1 MNKAINCMLII
12 LAFVMCISCGSY
24 NTATMYADADTISI
38 DGATRCDS
46 LLFSDFFKA
55 PKVVLLETK
64 PECVVQNIRS
74 LEIYKEDIYILDD
87 RANKLYVFD
96 GNGKFKRTISSPGR
110 GHGEY
115 MKLADFSIDR
125 TKEIIY
131 LLDEATDEI
140 LKFRLDDYKF
150 LSSIK
155 AVQNGY
161 LTYCMQEIGG
171 KIYLNRSSVL
181 EKEKYELREID
192 ERNGKQVGKFLK
204 SDDYNHGWNFPLS
217 LEHSNFYSK
226 NSQSPKYIGLFSNLI
241 MNVTADGVSAAYIVD
256 SRKFVNKDEVLMM
269 QRIAE
274 GKLEKIDFSG
284 IYSQKRIHQISRFI
298 ESSSKV
304 FFQYLE
310 GDERNYLVYDK
321 ASGKTKTSSLFM
333 DDYVSDKNMI
343 PMDFCYSDEQGV
355 VALLKPC
362 FMPHFIKYI
371 IDGGKMRTHLDNY
384 SRLIKLNKDSNPVL
398 FFQIEEVGEVWIRS
412 LSLHHSK
419 GKRQA
424 LNMIS
429 HVLMYDD
436 GSCHTW

>member
-1 MNKAINCMLII
+1 MNKAINCMFII

-46 LLFSDFFKA
+46 LIFSDFFKA

-140 LKFRLDDYKF
+140 LKFSLNDYKF

-171 KIYLNRSSVL
+171 KIYLNRSSVS

-256 SRKFVNKDEVLMM
+256 SRKFVDKEEVLKM
-269 QRIAE
+269 QKIAE

-298 ESSSKV
+298 ESPSKV

-333 DDYVSDKNMI
+333 NDYVSDKNMI
-343 PMDFCYSDEQGV
+343 PMDFCYSDERGV

-362 FMPHFIKYI
+362 FMAHFIKYI

-398 FFQIEEVGEVWIRS
+398 FFHEY
-412 LSLHHSK
+412 K
-419 GKRQA
+419 
-424 LNMIS
+424 
-429 HVLMYDD
+429 
-436 GSCHTW
+436 

>member
-1 MNKAINCMLII
+1 MNKAINCMFII
-12 LAFVMCISCGSY
+12 LVFVMCISCGSY

-46 LLFSDFFKA
+46 LIFSDFFKA

-87 RANKLYVFD
+87 RANKLYIFD

-125 TKEIIY
+125 TKEVIY

-140 LKFRLDDYKF
+140 LKFSLDDYKF

-161 LTYCMQEIGG
+161 LTYSMQEIGG

-204 SDDYNHGWNFPLS
+204 SDDYNYGWNFPLS

-241 MNVTADGVSAAYIVD
+241 MNVTEDGVSAAYIVD

-298 ESSSKV
+298 ESPSKV

-333 DDYVSDKNMI
+333 NDYVSDKNMI
-343 PMDFCYSDEQGV
+343 PMDFCYSDERGV

-371 IDGGKMRTHLDNY
+371 INGGKMRTHLDNY

-398 FFQIEEVGEVWIRS
+398 FFHEY
-412 LSLHHSK
+412 K
-419 GKRQA
+419 
-424 LNMIS
+424 
-429 HVLMYDD
+429 
-436 GSCHTW
+436 

>member
-1 MNKAINCMLII
+1 MNKAINCMFII

-38 DGATRCDS
+38 DGATKCDS
-46 LLFSDFFKA
+46 LIFSDFFKA

-87 RANKLYVFD
+87 RANKLYIFD

-115 MKLADFSIDR
+115 MKLADFSINR
-125 TKEIIY
+125 TKEVIY

-140 LKFRLDDYKF
+140 LKFSLDDYKF

-204 SDDYNHGWNFPLS
+204 SDDYNNGWNFPLS

-298 ESSSKV
+298 ESPSIV

-343 PMDFCYSDEQGV
+343 PMDFCYSDERGV

-371 IDGGKMRTHLDNY
+371 INGGKMRTHLDNY

-398 FFQIEEVGEVWIRS
+398 FFHEY
-412 LSLHHSK
+412 K
-419 GKRQA
+419 
-424 LNMIS
+424 
-429 HVLMYDD
+429 
-436 GSCHTW
+436 

>member
-1 MNKAINCMLII
+1 MNKAINCMFII
-12 LAFVMCISCGSY
+12 LVVVMCISCGSY

-46 LLFSDFFKA
+46 LIFSDFFKA

-87 RANKLYVFD
+87 HANKLYVFD

-140 LKFRLDDYKF
+140 LKFSLNDYKF

-171 KIYLNRSSVL
+171 KIYLNRSSVS

-256 SRKFVNKDEVLMM
+256 SRKFVNKEEVLKM
-269 QRIAE
+269 QGIAE
-274 GKLEKIDFSG
+274 GKLEKIDFSD

-298 ESSSKV
+298 ESPSKV

-343 PMDFCYSDEQGV
+343 PMDFCYSDERGV

-371 IDGGKMRTHLDNY
+371 INGGKMRTHLDNY

-398 FFQIEEVGEVWIRS
+398 FFHEY
-412 LSLHHSK
+412 K
-419 GKRQA
+419 
-424 LNMIS
+424 
-429 HVLMYDD
+429 
-436 GSCHTW
+436 

>member
-1 MNKAINCMLII
+1 MNKAINCMFII

-46 LLFSDFFKA
+46 LIFSDFFKA

-87 RANKLYVFD
+87 RANKLYIFD

-125 TKEIIY
+125 TKEVIY

-140 LKFRLDDYKF
+140 LKFSLDDYKF

-256 SRKFVNKDEVLMM
+256 SRKFVDKEEVLKM
-269 QRIAE
+269 QKIAE

-298 ESSSKV
+298 ESPSKV

-333 DDYVSDKNMI
+333 DNYVSDKNMI
-343 PMDFCYSDEQGV
+343 PMDFCYSDERGV

-371 IDGGKMRTHLDNY
+371 INGGKMRTHLDNY

-398 FFQIEEVGEVWIRS
+398 FFHEY
-412 LSLHHSK
+412 K
-419 GKRQA
+419 
-424 LNMIS
+424 
-429 HVLMYDD
+429 
-436 GSCHTW
+436 

>member
-1 MNKAINCMLII
+1 MNKAINCMFII

-46 LLFSDFFKA
+46 LIFSDFFKA

-125 TKEIIY
+125 TKEVIY

-140 LKFRLDDYKF
+140 LKFSLDDYKF

-161 LTYCMQEIGG
+161 LTYCMQEIDG

-256 SRKFVNKDEVLMM
+256 SRKFVDKEEVLKM
-269 QRIAE
+269 QKIAE

-298 ESSSKV
+298 ESPSKV

-343 PMDFCYSDEQGV
+343 PMDFCYSDERGV

-371 IDGGKMRTHLDNY
+371 INGGKMRTHLDNY

-398 FFQIEEVGEVWIRS
+398 FFHEY
-412 LSLHHSK
+412 K
-419 GKRQA
+419 
-424 LNMIS
+424 
-429 HVLMYDD
+429 
-436 GSCHTW
+436 

>member
-1 MNKAINCMLII
+1 MFII
-12 LAFVMCISCGSY
+12 LVFVMCISCGSY

-46 LLFSDFFKA
+46 LIFSDFFKA

-140 LKFRLDDYKF
+140 LKFSLNDYKF

-171 KIYLNRSSVL
+171 KIYLNRSSVS

-204 SDDYNHGWNFPLS
+204 SDDYNNGWNFPLS

-256 SRKFVNKDEVLMM
+256 SRKFVNKEEVLKM
-269 QRIAE
+269 QGIAE
-274 GKLEKIDFSG
+274 GKLEKIDFSD

-298 ESSSKV
+298 ESPSKV

-333 DDYVSDKNMI
+333 NDYVSDKNMI
-343 PMDFCYSDEQGV
+343 PMDFCYSDERGV

-371 IDGGKMRTHLDNY
+371 INGGKMRTHLDNY

-398 FFQIEEVGEVWIRS
+398 FFHEY
-412 LSLHHSK
+412 K
-419 GKRQA
+419 
-424 LNMIS
+424 
-429 HVLMYDD
+429 
-436 GSCHTW
+436 

>member
-1 MNKAINCMLII
+1 MNKAINCMFII

-38 DGATRCDS
+38 DGATKCDS
-46 LLFSDFFKA
+46 LIFSDFFKA

-87 RANKLYVFD
+87 RANKLYIFD

-140 LKFRLDDYKF
+140 LKFSLDDYKF

-171 KIYLNRSSVL
+171 KIYLNRSSVS

-256 SRKFVNKDEVLMM
+256 SRKFVDKEEVLKM
-269 QRIAE
+269 QKIAE

-298 ESSSKV
+298 ESPSKV

-343 PMDFCYSDEQGV
+343 PMDFCYSDERGV

-371 IDGGKMRTHLDNY
+371 INGGKMRTHLDNY
-384 SRLIKLNKDSNPVL
+384 SRLVKLNKDSNPVL
-398 FFQIEEVGEVWIRS
+398 FFHEY
-412 LSLHHSK
+412 K
-419 GKRQA
+419 
-424 LNMIS
+424 
-429 HVLMYDD
+429 
-436 GSCHTW
+436 

>member
-125 TKEIIY
+125 TKEVIY

-298 ESSSKV
+298 ESPSKV

-333 DDYVSDKNMI
+333 NDYVSDKNMI
-343 PMDFCYSDEQGV
+343 PMDFCYSDERGV

-398 FFQIEEVGEVWIRS
+398 FFHEY
-412 LSLHHSK
+412 K
-419 GKRQA
+419 
-424 LNMIS
+424 
-429 HVLMYDD
+429 
-436 GSCHTW
+436 

>member
-1 MNKAINCMLII
+1 MNKAINCMFII

-46 LLFSDFFKA
+46 LIFSDFFKA

-87 RANKLYVFD
+87 RANKLYIFD

-115 MKLADFSIDR
+115 MKLADFSINR
-125 TKEIIY
+125 TKEVIY

-140 LKFRLDDYKF
+140 LKFSLDDYKF

-161 LTYCMQEIGG
+161 LTYSMQEIGG

-256 SRKFVNKDEVLMM
+256 SRKFVNKDEVLKM
-269 QRIAE
+269 QKIAE

-298 ESSSKV
+298 ESPSKV

-343 PMDFCYSDEQGV
+343 PMDFCYSDERGV

-362 FMPHFIKYI
+362 FMPHFMKYI
-371 IDGGKMRTHLDNY
+371 INGGKMRTHLDNY

-398 FFQIEEVGEVWIRS
+398 FFHEY
-412 LSLHHSK
+412 K
-419 GKRQA
+419 
-424 LNMIS
+424 
-429 HVLMYDD
+429 
-436 GSCHTW
+436 

>member
-1 MNKAINCMLII
+1 MNKAINCMFII
-12 LAFVMCISCGSY
+12 LVFVMCISCGSY

-46 LLFSDFFKA
+46 LIFSDFFKA

-140 LKFRLDDYKF
+140 LKFSLDDYKF

-155 AVQNGY
+155 AVQDGY
-161 LTYCMQEIGG
+161 LTYCMQEIDG

-204 SDDYNHGWNFPLS
+204 SDDYNNGWNFPLS

-256 SRKFVNKDEVLMM
+256 SRKFVDKEEVLKM
-269 QRIAE
+269 QKIAE

-298 ESSSKV
+298 ESPSKV

-343 PMDFCYSDEQGV
+343 PMDFCYSDERGV

-371 IDGGKMRTHLDNY
+371 INGGKMRTHLDNY

-398 FFQIEEVGEVWIRS
+398 FFHEY
-412 LSLHHSK
+412 K
-419 GKRQA
+419 
-424 LNMIS
+424 
-429 HVLMYDD
+429 
-436 GSCHTW
+436 

>member
-1 MNKAINCMLII
+1 MNKAINCMFII

-46 LLFSDFFKA
+46 LIFSDFFKA

-87 RANKLYVFD
+87 RANKLYIFD

-140 LKFRLDDYKF
+140 LKFSLNDYKF

-269 QRIAE
+269 QRVAE

-298 ESSSKV
+298 ESPSNV

-310 GDERNYLVYDK
+310 GNERNYLVYDK

-333 DDYVSDKNMI
+333 NDYVSDKNMI
-343 PMDFCYSDEQGV
+343 PMDFCYSDERGV

-384 SRLIKLNKDSNPVL
+384 SRLMKLNKDSNPVL
-398 FFQIEEVGEVWIRS
+398 FFHEY
-412 LSLHHSK
+412 K
-419 GKRQA
+419 
-424 LNMIS
+424 
-429 HVLMYDD
+429 
-436 GSCHTW
+436 

>member
-46 LLFSDFFKA
+46 LIFSDFFKA

-140 LKFRLDDYKF
+140 LKFSLDDYKF

-241 MNVTADGVSAAYIVD
+241 MNITADGVSAAYIVD
-256 SRKFVNKDEVLMM
+256 SRKFVDKEEVLKM
-269 QRIAE
+269 QKIAE

-298 ESSSKV
+298 ESPSKV

-343 PMDFCYSDEQGV
+343 PMDFCYSDERGV

-362 FMPHFIKYI
+362 FMPHFMKYI
-371 IDGGKMRTHLDNY
+371 INGGKMRTHLDNY

-398 FFQIEEVGEVWIRS
+398 FFHEY
-412 LSLHHSK
+412 K
-419 GKRQA
+419 
-424 LNMIS
+424 
-429 HVLMYDD
+429 
-436 GSCHTW
+436 

>member
-1 MNKAINCMLII
+1 MNKAINCMFII
-12 LAFVMCISCGSY
+12 LVFVMCISCGSY

-46 LLFSDFFKA
+46 LIFSDFFKA
-55 PKVVLLETK
+55 PKIVLLETK

-96 GNGKFKRTISSPGR
+96 GNGKFKRTVSSPGR

-125 TKEIIY
+125 TKEVIY

-140 LKFRLDDYKF
+140 LKFSLDDYKF

-161 LTYCMQEIGG
+161 LTYSMQEIGG

-284 IYSQKRIHQISRFI
+284 IYSQKRIHQISRFM
-298 ESSSKV
+298 ESPSKV

-343 PMDFCYSDEQGV
+343 PMDFCYSDERGV

-371 IDGGKMRTHLDNY
+371 INGGKMRTHLDNY

-398 FFQIEEVGEVWIRS
+398 FFHEY
-412 LSLHHSK
+412 K
-419 GKRQA
+419 
-424 LNMIS
+424 
-429 HVLMYDD
+429 
-436 GSCHTW
+436 

>member
-1 MNKAINCMLII
+1 MNKAINCMFII
-12 LAFVMCISCGSY
+12 LVFVMCISCGSY

-46 LLFSDFFKA
+46 LIFSDFFKA

-125 TKEIIY
+125 TKEVIY

-298 ESSSKV
+298 ESPSKV

-333 DDYVSDKNMI
+333 NDYVSDKNMI
-343 PMDFCYSDEQGV
+343 PMDFCYSDERGV

-398 FFQIEEVGEVWIRS
+398 FFHEY
-412 LSLHHSK
+412 K
-419 GKRQA
+419 
-424 LNMIS
+424 
-429 HVLMYDD
+429 
-436 GSCHTW
+436 

>member
-1 MNKAINCMLII
+1 MKRNSRTII
-12 LAFVMCISCGSY
+12 LVSMIGMCISCGSY
-24 NTATMYADADTISI
+24 NAATMYADADTISI

-46 LLFSDFFKA
+46 LIFSDFFKA

-140 LKFRLDDYKF
+140 LKFSLNDYKF

-171 KIYLNRSSVL
+171 KIYLNKSSVS

-204 SDDYNHGWNFPLS
+204 SDDYNNGWNFPLS

-256 SRKFVNKDEVLMM
+256 SRKFVDKEEVLKM
-269 QRIAE
+269 QKIAE

-298 ESSSKV
+298 ESPSKV

-333 DDYVSDKNMI
+333 NDYVSDKNMI
-343 PMDFCYSDEQGV
+343 PMDFCYSDERGV

-398 FFQIEEVGEVWIRS
+398 FFHEY
-412 LSLHHSK
+412 K
-419 GKRQA
+419 
-424 LNMIS
+424 
-429 HVLMYDD
+429 
-436 GSCHTW
+436 

>member
-1 MNKAINCMLII
+1 MNKAINCMFII
-12 LAFVMCISCGSY
+12 LVFVMCISCGSY

-46 LLFSDFFKA
+46 LIFSDFFKA

-87 RANKLYVFD
+87 RANKLYIFD

-125 TKEIIY
+125 TKEVIY

-140 LKFRLDDYKF
+140 LKFSLDDYKF

-161 LTYCMQEIGG
+161 LTYSMQEIGG

-226 NSQSPKYIGLFSNLI
+226 NSQSPKYIGLFSNMI

-298 ESSSKV
+298 ESPSKV

-321 ASGKTKTSSLFM
+321 VSGKTKTSSLFM
-333 DDYVSDKNMI
+333 NDYVSDKNMI
-343 PMDFCYSDEQGV
+343 PMDFCYSDERGV

-398 FFQIEEVGEVWIRS
+398 FFHEY
-412 LSLHHSK
+412 K
-419 GKRQA
+419 
-424 LNMIS
+424 
-429 HVLMYDD
+429 
-436 GSCHTW
+436 

>member
-1 MNKAINCMLII
+1 MNKAINCMFII

-46 LLFSDFFKA
+46 LIFSDFFKA

-87 RANKLYVFD
+87 RANKLYIFD

-140 LKFRLDDYKF
+140 LKFSLDDYKF

-204 SDDYNHGWNFPLS
+204 SDDYNYGWNFPLS

-298 ESSSKV
+298 ESPSKV

-343 PMDFCYSDEQGV
+343 PMDFCYSDERGV

-371 IDGGKMRTHLDNY
+371 INGGKMRTHLDNY

-398 FFQIEEVGEVWIRS
+398 FFHEY
-412 LSLHHSK
+412 K
-419 GKRQA
+419 
-424 LNMIS
+424 
-429 HVLMYDD
+429 
-436 GSCHTW
+436 

>member
-1 MNKAINCMLII
+1 MNKAINCMFII

-38 DGATRCDS
+38 DGATKCDS
-46 LLFSDFFKA
+46 LIFSDFFKA

-87 RANKLYVFD
+87 RANKLYIFD

-140 LKFRLDDYKF
+140 LKFSLDDYKF

-171 KIYLNRSSVL
+171 KIYLNRSSVS

-256 SRKFVNKDEVLMM
+256 SRKFVDKEEVLKM
-269 QRIAE
+269 QKIAE

-298 ESSSKV
+298 ESPSKV

-333 DDYVSDKNMI
+333 DNYVSDKNMI
-343 PMDFCYSDEQGV
+343 PMDFCYSDERGV

-371 IDGGKMRTHLDNY
+371 INGGIMRTHLDNY
-384 SRLIKLNKDSNPVL
+384 SSLIKLNKDSNPVL
-398 FFQIEEVGEVWIRS
+398 FFHEY
-412 LSLHHSK
+412 K
-419 GKRQA
+419 
-424 LNMIS
+424 
-429 HVLMYDD
+429 
-436 GSCHTW
+436 

>member
-1 MNKAINCMLII
+1 MNKAINCMFII

-46 LLFSDFFKA
+46 LIFSDFFKA

-298 ESSSKV
+298 ESPSKV

-310 GDERNYLVYDK
+310 GDDRNYLVYDK

-333 DDYVSDKNMI
+333 NDYVSDKNMI
-343 PMDFCYSDEQGV
+343 PMDFCYSDERGV

-398 FFQIEEVGEVWIRS
+398 FFHEY
-412 LSLHHSK
+412 K
-419 GKRQA
+419 
-424 LNMIS
+424 
-429 HVLMYDD
+429 
-436 GSCHTW
+436 

>member
-1 MNKAINCMLII
+1 MNKAINCMFII
-12 LAFVMCISCGSY
+12 LVFVMCISCGSY

-46 LLFSDFFKA
+46 LIFSDFFKA

-298 ESSSKV
+298 ESPSKV

-321 ASGKTKTSSLFM
+321 VSGKTKTSSLFM
-333 DDYVSDKNMI
+333 NDYVSDKNMI
-343 PMDFCYSDEQGV
+343 PMDFCYSDERGV

-398 FFQIEEVGEVWIRS
+398 FFHEY
-412 LSLHHSK
+412 K
-419 GKRQA
+419 
-424 LNMIS
+424 
-429 HVLMYDD
+429 
-436 GSCHTW
+436 

>member
-46 LLFSDFFKA
+46 LIFSDFFKA

-64 PECVVQNIRS
+64 PECVVLNIRS

-125 TKEIIY
+125 TKEVIY

-298 ESSSKV
+298 ESPSKV

-333 DDYVSDKNMI
+333 NDYVSDKNMI
-343 PMDFCYSDEQGV
+343 PMDFCYSDERGV

-398 FFQIEEVGEVWIRS
+398 FFHEY
-412 LSLHHSK
+412 K
-419 GKRQA
+419 
-424 LNMIS
+424 
-429 HVLMYDD
+429 
-436 GSCHTW
+436 

>member
-1 MNKAINCMLII
+1 MNKAINSMFII

-46 LLFSDFFKA
+46 LIFSDFFKA

-87 RANKLYVFD
+87 HANKLYVFD

-125 TKEIIY
+125 TKEVIY

-140 LKFRLDDYKF
+140 LKFSLDDYKF

-171 KIYLNRSSVL
+171 KIYLNRSSVS

-204 SDDYNHGWNFPLS
+204 SDDYNNGWNFPLS

-269 QRIAE
+269 QRVAE

-298 ESSSKV
+298 ESPSNV

-310 GDERNYLVYDK
+310 GNERNYLVYDK

-333 DDYVSDKNMI
+333 NDYVSDKNMI
-343 PMDFCYSDEQGV
+343 PMDFCYSDERGV

-398 FFQIEEVGEVWIRS
+398 FFHEYR
-412 LSLHHSK
+412 
-419 GKRQA
+419 
-424 LNMIS
+424 
-429 HVLMYDD
+429 
-436 GSCHTW
+436 

>member
-1 MNKAINCMLII
+1 MNKAINSMFII

-46 LLFSDFFKA
+46 LIFSDFFKA

-140 LKFRLDDYKF
+140 LKFSLDDYKF

-192 ERNGKQVGKFLK
+192 ERNGKQVDKFLK

-256 SRKFVNKDEVLMM
+256 SRKFVNKEEVLKM
-269 QRIAE
+269 QGIAE
-274 GKLEKIDFSG
+274 GKLEKIDFSD

-298 ESSSKV
+298 ESPSKV

-333 DDYVSDKNMI
+333 NDYVSDKNMI
-343 PMDFCYSDEQGV
+343 PMDFCYSDERGV

-398 FFQIEEVGEVWIRS
+398 FFHEYR
-412 LSLHHSK
+412 
-419 GKRQA
+419 
-424 LNMIS
+424 
-429 HVLMYDD
+429 
-436 GSCHTW
+436 

>member
-1 MNKAINCMLII
+1 MNKAINCMFII

-46 LLFSDFFKA
+46 LIFSDFFKA

-140 LKFRLDDYKF
+140 LKFSLNDYKF

-171 KIYLNRSSVL
+171 KIYLNRSSVS

-256 SRKFVNKDEVLMM
+256 SRKFVDKEEVLKM
-269 QRIAE
+269 QKIAE

-298 ESSSKV
+298 ESPSKV

-343 PMDFCYSDEQGV
+343 PMDFCYSDERGV

-398 FFQIEEVGEVWIRS
+398 FFHEY
-412 LSLHHSK
+412 K
-419 GKRQA
+419 
-424 LNMIS
+424 
-429 HVLMYDD
+429 
-436 GSCHTW
+436 

>member
-1 MNKAINCMLII
+1 MNKAINCMFII

-46 LLFSDFFKA
+46 LIFSDFFKA

-140 LKFRLDDYKF
+140 LKFSLDDYKF

-161 LTYCMQEIGG
+161 LTYSIQEIGG
-171 KIYLNRSSVL
+171 KIYLNRSSVS

-256 SRKFVNKDEVLMM
+256 SRKFVDKEEVLKM
-269 QRIAE
+269 QKIAE

-298 ESSSKV
+298 ESPSKV

-321 ASGKTKTSSLFM
+321 ASGKTKTSILFM

-343 PMDFCYSDEQGV
+343 PMDFCYSDERGV

-371 IDGGKMRTHLDNY
+371 INGGKMRTHLDNY

-398 FFQIEEVGEVWIRS
+398 FFHEY
-412 LSLHHSK
+412 K
-419 GKRQA
+419 
-424 LNMIS
+424 
-429 HVLMYDD
+429 
-436 GSCHTW
+436 

>member
-1 MNKAINCMLII
+1 MNKAINCMFII
-12 LAFVMCISCGSY
+12 LVFVMCISCGSY

-298 ESSSKV
+298 ESPSKV

-333 DDYVSDKNMI
+333 NDYVSDKNMI
-343 PMDFCYSDEQGV
+343 PMDFCYSDERGV

-371 IDGGKMRTHLDNY
+371 INGGKMRTHLDNY

-398 FFQIEEVGEVWIRS
+398 FFHEY
-412 LSLHHSK
+412 K
-419 GKRQA
+419 
-424 LNMIS
+424 
-429 HVLMYDD
+429 
-436 GSCHTW
+436 

>member
-1 MNKAINCMLII
+1 MNKAINCMFII

-46 LLFSDFFKA
+46 LIFSDFFKA

-87 RANKLYVFD
+87 RANKLYIFN

-140 LKFRLDDYKF
+140 LKFSLDDYKF

-171 KIYLNRSSVL
+171 KIYLNRSSVS

-256 SRKFVNKDEVLMM
+256 SRKFVDKEEVLKM
-269 QRIAE
+269 QKIAE

-298 ESSSKV
+298 ESPSKV

-333 DDYVSDKNMI
+333 DNYVSDKNMI
-343 PMDFCYSDEQGV
+343 PMDFCYSDERGV

-371 IDGGKMRTHLDNY
+371 INGGKMRTHLDNY

-398 FFQIEEVGEVWIRS
+398 FFHEY
-412 LSLHHSK
+412 K
-419 GKRQA
+419 
-424 LNMIS
+424 
-429 HVLMYDD
+429 
-436 GSCHTW
+436 

>member
-1 MNKAINCMLII
+1 MNKAINCMFII

-46 LLFSDFFKA
+46 LIFSDFFKA

-87 RANKLYVFD
+87 RANKLYIFD

-140 LKFRLDDYKF
+140 LKFSLNDYKF

-171 KIYLNRSSVL
+171 KIYLNRSSVS

-256 SRKFVNKDEVLMM
+256 SRKFVDKEEVLKM
-269 QRIAE
+269 QKIAE

-298 ESSSKV
+298 ESPSKV

-333 DDYVSDKNMI
+333 DNYVSDKNMI
-343 PMDFCYSDEQGV
+343 PMDFCYSDERGV

-371 IDGGKMRTHLDNY
+371 INGGKMRTHLDNY

-398 FFQIEEVGEVWIRS
+398 FFHEYR
-412 LSLHHSK
+412 
-419 GKRQA
+419 
-424 LNMIS
+424 
-429 HVLMYDD
+429 
-436 GSCHTW
+436 

>member
-1 MNKAINCMLII
+1 MNKAINCMFII
-12 LAFVMCISCGSY
+12 LVFVMCISCGSY

-46 LLFSDFFKA
+46 LIFSDFFKA

-115 MKLADFSIDR
+115 MKLADFSINR

-140 LKFRLDDYKF
+140 LKFSLDDYKF

-161 LTYCMQEIGG
+161 LTYSMQEIGG

-204 SDDYNHGWNFPLS
+204 SDDYNNGWNFPLS

-298 ESSSKV
+298 ESPSKV

-343 PMDFCYSDEQGV
+343 PMDFCYSDERGV

-371 IDGGKMRTHLDNY
+371 INGGKMRTHLDNY

-398 FFQIEEVGEVWIRS
+398 FFHEYR
-412 LSLHHSK
+412 
-419 GKRQA
+419 
-424 LNMIS
+424 
-429 HVLMYDD
+429 
-436 GSCHTW
+436 

>member
-1 MNKAINCMLII
+1 MNKAINCMFII

-38 DGATRCDS
+38 DGATKCDS
-46 LLFSDFFKA
+46 LIFSDFFKA

-87 RANKLYVFD
+87 RANKLYIFD

-140 LKFRLDDYKF
+140 LKFSLNDYKF

-256 SRKFVNKDEVLMM
+256 SRKFVDKEEVLKM
-269 QRIAE
+269 QKIAE

-298 ESSSKV
+298 ESPSKV

-333 DDYVSDKNMI
+333 DNYVSDKNMI
-343 PMDFCYSDEQGV
+343 PMDFCYSDERGV

-371 IDGGKMRTHLDNY
+371 INGGKMRTHLDNY

-398 FFQIEEVGEVWIRS
+398 FFHEY
-412 LSLHHSK
+412 K
-419 GKRQA
+419 
-424 LNMIS
+424 
-429 HVLMYDD
+429 
-436 GSCHTW
+436 

>member
-1 MNKAINCMLII
+1 MNKAINCMFII
-12 LAFVMCISCGSY
+12 LVFVMCISCGSY

-46 LLFSDFFKA
+46 LIFSDFFKA

-87 RANKLYVFD
+87 RANKLYIFD

-125 TKEIIY
+125 TKEVIY

-140 LKFRLDDYKF
+140 LKFSLDDYKF

-161 LTYCMQEIGG
+161 LTYSMQEIGG

-256 SRKFVNKDEVLMM
+256 SRKFVDKEEVLKM
-269 QRIAE
+269 QKIAE

-284 IYSQKRIHQISRFI
+284 IYWQKRIHQISRFI
-298 ESSSKV
+298 ESPSKV

-343 PMDFCYSDEQGV
+343 PMDFCYSDERGV

-371 IDGGKMRTHLDNY
+371 INGGKMRTHLDNY

-398 FFQIEEVGEVWIRS
+398 FFHEY
-412 LSLHHSK
+412 K
-419 GKRQA
+419 
-424 LNMIS
+424 
-429 HVLMYDD
+429 
-436 GSCHTW
+436 

>member
-1 MNKAINCMLII
+1 MNKAINCMFII

-46 LLFSDFFKA
+46 LIFSDFFKA

-140 LKFRLDDYKF
+140 LKFSLNDYKF

-161 LTYCMQEIGG
+161 LTYSMQEIGG
-171 KIYLNRSSVL
+171 KIYLNRSSVS

-256 SRKFVNKDEVLMM
+256 SRKFVDKEEVLKM
-269 QRIAE
+269 QKIAE

-298 ESSSKV
+298 ESPSKV

-343 PMDFCYSDEQGV
+343 PMDFCYSDERGV

-371 IDGGKMRTHLDNY
+371 INGGKMRTHLDNY

-398 FFQIEEVGEVWIRS
+398 FFHEY
-412 LSLHHSK
+412 K
-419 GKRQA
+419 
-424 LNMIS
+424 
-429 HVLMYDD
+429 
-436 GSCHTW
+436 

>member
-1 MNKAINCMLII
+1 MNKAINCMFII

-46 LLFSDFFKA
+46 LIFSDFFKA

-125 TKEIIY
+125 TKEVIY

-140 LKFRLDDYKF
+140 LKFSLDDYKF

-161 LTYCMQEIGG
+161 LTYSMQEIGG

-181 EKEKYELREID
+181 DKEKYELREID

-269 QRIAE
+269 QRVAE

-298 ESSSKV
+298 ESPSKV

-343 PMDFCYSDEQGV
+343 PMDFCYSDERGV

-371 IDGGKMRTHLDNY
+371 INGGKMRTHLDNY

-398 FFQIEEVGEVWIRS
+398 FFHEY
-412 LSLHHSK
+412 K
-419 GKRQA
+419 
-424 LNMIS
+424 
-429 HVLMYDD
+429 
-436 GSCHTW
+436 

>member
-1 MNKAINCMLII
+1 MNKAINCMFII

-46 LLFSDFFKA
+46 LIFSDFFKA

-125 TKEIIY
+125 TKEVIY

-140 LKFRLDDYKF
+140 LKFSLNDYKF

-171 KIYLNRSSVL
+171 KIYLNRSSVS

-256 SRKFVNKDEVLMM
+256 SRKFVDKEEVLKM

-298 ESSSKV
+298 ESPSKV

-343 PMDFCYSDEQGV
+343 PMDFCYSDERGV

-371 IDGGKMRTHLDNY
+371 INGGKVRTHLDNY
-384 SRLIKLNKDSNPVL
+384 NRLMKLNKDSNPVL
-398 FFQIEEVGEVWIRS
+398 FFHEY
-412 LSLHHSK
+412 K
-419 GKRQA
+419 
-424 LNMIS
+424 
-429 HVLMYDD
+429 
-436 GSCHTW
+436 

>member
-1 MNKAINCMLII
+1 MNKAINSMFII

-46 LLFSDFFKA
+46 LIFSDFFKA

-87 RANKLYVFD
+87 RANKLYIFD

-140 LKFRLDDYKF
+140 LKFSLNDYKF

-171 KIYLNRSSVL
+171 KIYLNRSSVS

-298 ESSSKV
+298 ESPSNV

-310 GDERNYLVYDK
+310 GNERNYLVYDK

-333 DDYVSDKNMI
+333 NDYVSDKNMI
-343 PMDFCYSDEQGV
+343 PMDFCYSDERGV

-398 FFQIEEVGEVWIRS
+398 FFHEY
-412 LSLHHSK
+412 K
-419 GKRQA
+419 
-424 LNMIS
+424 
-429 HVLMYDD
+429 
-436 GSCHTW
+436 

>member
-1 MNKAINCMLII
+1 MNKAINCMFII

-125 TKEIIY
+125 TKEVIY

-298 ESSSKV
+298 ESPSKV

-333 DDYVSDKNMI
+333 NDYVSDKNMI
-343 PMDFCYSDEQGV
+343 PMDFCYSDERGI
-355 VALLKPC
+355 VALLRPC

-398 FFQIEEVGEVWIRS
+398 FFHEY
-412 LSLHHSK
+412 K
-419 GKRQA
+419 
-424 LNMIS
+424 
-429 HVLMYDD
+429 
-436 GSCHTW
+436 

>member
-1 MNKAINCMLII
+1 MNKAINCMFII
-12 LAFVMCISCGSY
+12 LVFVMCISCGSY

-46 LLFSDFFKA
+46 LIFSDFFKA

-96 GNGKFKRTISSPGR
+96 GNGKFKRIISSPGR

-125 TKEIIY
+125 TKDIIY

-140 LKFRLDDYKF
+140 LKFSLDDYKF

-155 AVQNGY
+155 AVQDGY
-161 LTYCMQEIGG
+161 LTYCMQEIDG

-256 SRKFVNKDEVLMM
+256 SRKFVNKEEVLKM
-269 QRIAE
+269 QGIAE
-274 GKLEKIDFSG
+274 GKLEKIDFSD

-298 ESSSKV
+298 ESPSKV

-333 DDYVSDKNMI
+333 NDYVSDKNMI
-343 PMDFCYSDEQGV
+343 PMDFCYSDERGV

-398 FFQIEEVGEVWIRS
+398 FFHEYR
-412 LSLHHSK
+412 
-419 GKRQA
+419 
-424 LNMIS
+424 
-429 HVLMYDD
+429 
-436 GSCHTW
+436 

>member
-1 MNKAINCMLII
+1 MNKAINCMFII
-12 LAFVMCISCGSY
+12 LVFVMCISCGSY

-46 LLFSDFFKA
+46 LIFSDFFKA

-87 RANKLYVFD
+87 RANKLYIFD

-125 TKEIIY
+125 TKEVIY

-155 AVQNGY
+155 TVQNGY

-256 SRKFVNKDEVLMM
+256 SRKFVDKEEVLKM
-269 QRIAE
+269 QKIAE

-298 ESSSKV
+298 ESPSKV

-321 ASGKTKTSSLFM
+321 ASGKTKTSNLFM

-343 PMDFCYSDEQGV
+343 PMDFCYSDERGV

-371 IDGGKMRTHLDNY
+371 INGGKMRTHLDNY

-398 FFQIEEVGEVWIRS
+398 FFHEY
-412 LSLHHSK
+412 K
-419 GKRQA
+419 
-424 LNMIS
+424 
-429 HVLMYDD
+429 
-436 GSCHTW
+436 

>member
-1 MNKAINCMLII
+1 MNKAINCMFII

-46 LLFSDFFKA
+46 LIFSDFFKA

-87 RANKLYVFD
+87 RANKLYIFD

-140 LKFRLDDYKF
+140 LKFSLDDYKF

-171 KIYLNRSSVL
+171 KIYLNRSSVS

-256 SRKFVNKDEVLMM
+256 SRKFVNKEEVLKM
-269 QRIAE
+269 QKIAE

-298 ESSSKV
+298 ESPSKV

-333 DDYVSDKNMI
+333 DNYVSDKNMI
-343 PMDFCYSDEQGV
+343 PMDFCYSDERGV

-371 IDGGKMRTHLDNY
+371 INGGKMRTHLDNY

-398 FFQIEEVGEVWIRS
+398 FFHEY
-412 LSLHHSK
+412 K
-419 GKRQA
+419 
-424 LNMIS
+424 
-429 HVLMYDD
+429 
-436 GSCHTW
+436 